1 MMNDDFVCKCK
12 KLSIEE
18 IEYLKSERGLNT
30 LKEIV
35 KHTKAGTQC
44 GGCRNKM
51 KEMFKFNLK

>member
-1 MMNDDFVCKCK
+1 MSDDFVCKCK
-12 KLSIEE
+12 EISIEE
-18 IEYLKSERGLNT
+18 IEYLKNERGLNT

>member
-1 MMNDDFVCKCK
+1 MNDDFVCKCK